1 MTMDMIQLN
10 IKKSSPLDSELIY
23 FIDSINNKNRNLDN
37 FEISTNVVKI
47 LENIGEIKNE

>member
-1 MTMDMIQLN
+1 MPSKKDGVMIIL
-10 IKKSSPLDSELIY
+10 SSPSGAGKTTLVKMLSV
-23 FIDSINNKNRNLDN
+23 LDN